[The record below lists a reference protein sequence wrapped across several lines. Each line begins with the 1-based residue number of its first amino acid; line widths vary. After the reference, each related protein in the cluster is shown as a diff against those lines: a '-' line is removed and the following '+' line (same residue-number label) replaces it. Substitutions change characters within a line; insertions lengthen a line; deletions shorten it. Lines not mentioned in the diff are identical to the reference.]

1 MNKNT
6 IFIIAGEK
14 SGDKLGAELIL
25 TLKKKNP
32 NLRFLG
38 VGGSLMQANGIE
50 SIIDIEELSIMGIVE
65 ILPKL
70 RRLLKLKNLLVNEI
84 LSCEPICLITI
95 DSPDFCLRVAK
106 KVKKYNECLKTIHY
120 VAPSLWAWRGNR
132 GFKIAKYIDYILTL
146 FPFEPKVLRKYG
158 ISSKFV
164 GHPISSI
171 RPNSDKINK
180 VFRKRIGV
188 GESDL
193 LFVLLPGSR
202 ISEVNRLLPVFLRA
216 IELLDIETSKLKIL
230 LPAPKTVVNSVKVL
244 IDSSELNIKLFSEEV
259 NNGSD
264 FELLKSQIFSSADFA
279 LAASGTV
286 TLELAAYNIPMVV
299 GYDVNW
305 ISRLIIGMLLK
316 IDHISLVNI
325 ILEKEIVPELVG
337 VKFKADLI
345 AKQLNALIKDESL
358 RVEQKNGLLDVMNTL
373 NKTDK
378 SNSKEAGATVYDL
391 LKEWH
396 LI

>member
-50 SIIDIEELSIMGIVE
+50 SVTDIEELSIMGIVE

-70 RRLLKLKNLLVNEI
+70 WRLLKLKNLLVNEI

-106 KVKKYNECLKTIHY
+106 KVKKYNKSLKTIHY
-120 VAPSLWAWRGNR
+120 VAPSVWAWRGNR

-171 RPNSDKINK
+171 RPNSDRINK
-180 VFRKRIGV
+180 VFRRRVGV

-193 LFVLLPGSR
+193 LLVLLPGSR
-202 ISEVNRLLPVFLRA
+202 VSEVTRLLPIFLRA
-216 IELLDIETSKLKIL
+216 IELLDIETSKLKIV
-230 LPAPKTVVNSVKVL
+230 LPAPKAVVNSVKVL

-345 AKQLNALIKDESL
+345 AKQLNVLINDESL
-358 RVEQKNGLLDVMNTL
+358 RVKQKNGLLDVMNTL